1 MSISEMSSYLATNA
15 TASNTALTSSKETLA
30 AQALD
35 KDDFLKLLTTEL
47 THQDPTAPMD
57 NKDLILQLSQ
67 FSTLEAT
74 TNLNENMARFITD
87 SKQSNA
93 AALLGKEVAYY
104 DSTSGGLYTGAVT
117 GVVTT
122 SDGPALVLDNTTTVK
137 LSQVAL
143 ISNPSVT
150 AETETTTE

>member
-15 TASNTALTSSKETLA
+15 TASNTSLTSSKE
-30 AQALD
+30 ALSSKLMD

-74 TNLNENMARFITD
+74 TNLNNNMTDFITS
-87 SKQSNA
+87 SKQANA
-93 AALLGKEVAYY
+93 TALLGKEVAYY
-104 DSTSGGLYTGAVT
+104 DSTNGSLYTGSVT
-117 GVVTT
+117 GVMTTT
-122 SDGPALVLDNTTTVK
+122 SGASIVLNDNSIIS

-150 AETETTTE
+150 TETGTATE

>member
-74 TNLNENMARFITD
+74 TNLNENMATFITD

-150 AETETTTE
+150 AETGTTTE

>member
-15 TASNTALTSSKETLA
+15 AGANTAVTSSKETLA
-30 AQALD
+30 AQAMD

-74 TNLNENMARFITD
+74 TNLNENMATFIAD

-117 GVVTT
+117 GVMTT
-122 SDGPALVLDNTTTVK
+122 SDGPALVLDNKTTVK

-150 AETETTTE
+150 SETATATE